1 MDIKELF
8 NNKSTKGIEKV
19 RQLTLAISN
28 NEILIKD
35 IIEICKTLKDSE
47 IAFCMEA
54 IEAVTNSNPEISNI
68 QYLKFASSYID
79 SKSNSLKRES
89 ARLIGNI
96 AMLYPKDLD
105 KPIKSLL
112 NNANDNGTVVRWSAA
127 YALSRIII
135 LPEYANSKL
144 YNQLVEIC
152 EKEEKNSIKNI
163 YLKAFQKLKK

>member
-8 NNKSTKGIEKV
+8 NNKSIKGIEKV

-28 NEILIKD
+28 NEILIED
-35 IIEICKTLKDSE
+35 IKEICKTLKDSE
-47 IAFCMEA
+47 IAYCMEA
-54 IEAVTNSNPEISNI
+54 IEAVTISNPEISNI
-68 QYLKFASSYID
+68 EYFKFASSYID

-89 ARLIGNI
+89 ARVIGNI

-112 NNANDNGTVVRWSAA
+112 NNTNDNGIVVRWSAA
-127 YALSRIII
+127 YALSRIVI

-144 YNQLVEIC
+144 YDQLVEIC
-152 EKEEKNSIKNI
+152 DKEEKNSIKNI
-163 YLKAFQKLKK
+163 YLKAFKKRVK